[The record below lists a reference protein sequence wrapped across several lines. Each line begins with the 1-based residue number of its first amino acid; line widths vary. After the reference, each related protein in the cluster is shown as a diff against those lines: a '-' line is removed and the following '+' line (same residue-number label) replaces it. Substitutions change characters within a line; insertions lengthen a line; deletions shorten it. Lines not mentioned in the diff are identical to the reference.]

1 MKRYDFYVLAMALG
15 VWLAGLGL
23 AAAHPLDDLC
33 GMDRWACARRFTPP
47 VDVDQP
53 ADSDAVEFAEAT
65 GPAGEVSDAG
75 RGGGDAPQFSWLS
88 SGEEIP
94 SEQDPEPRSR
104 EAGATVG
111 ASPSSQAQ
119 SSAPSLVQS
128 RPSPDRPLAQTIAL
142 YLQLGFLH
150 ILPKGLDH
158 ILFVLAL
165 FLASTRLR
173 PLLIQITAF
182 TIAHTITLALAAS
195 GVVNAPAG
203 IVEPLIA
210 LSIAFVAIENIF
222 FEEMTR
228 WRPFVVFGFGLF
240 HGLGFA
246 GVLAELGLPQNQFAA
261 ALVSFNVGVEAG
273 QLTIV
278 GLALI
283 PSLLLRRLLQKESAE
298 RLYRPIAVVPAS
310 LCIAIIAVWWTV
322 ERVFLGG

>member
-1 MKRYDFYVLAMALG
+1 MKHRDLLALAILLCAWLAMASP
-15 VWLAGLGL
+15 

-47 VDVDQP
+47 ADVPQSIQDEDDQP
-53 ADSDAVEFAEAT
+53 DLAIGQAA
-65 GPAGEVSDAG
+65 
-75 RGGGDAPQFSWLS
+75 APQIAPPDTSAPARPTR
-88 SGEEIP
+88 P
-94 SEQDPEPRSR
+94 SE
-104 EAGATVG
+104 ANG
-111 ASPSSQAQ
+111 
-119 SSAPSLVQS
+119 S
-128 RPSPDRPLAQTIAL
+128 RPPAAPLLETGTPESAVSPQVPERNEPLSPPDRPLVQTIGL

-158 ILFVLAL
+158 ILFVLSL

-173 PLLIQITAF
+173 PLLIQITTF

-195 GVVNAPAG
+195 GVVSAPAA

-222 FEEMTR
+222 FKDMTR
-228 WRPFVVFGFGLF
+228 WRPLVVFGFGLF

-246 GVLAELGLPQNQFAA
+246 GVLAELGLPQHQFTA

-273 QLTIV
+273 QLTVV

-283 PSLLLRRLLQKESAE
+283 PSLLLRRLLQREDAE

-310 LCIAIIAVWWTV
+310 VCIAIIAIWWAV
-322 ERVFLGG
+322 ERTFLGG